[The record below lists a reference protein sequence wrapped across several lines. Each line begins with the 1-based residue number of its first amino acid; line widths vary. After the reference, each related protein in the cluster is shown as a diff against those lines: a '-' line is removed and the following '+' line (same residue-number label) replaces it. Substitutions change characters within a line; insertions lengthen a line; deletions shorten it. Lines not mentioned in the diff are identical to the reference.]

1 MPAPGWLF
9 FRLTP
14 PNLAIGEEDAK
25 MRSTGQ
31 TVANQPQYQPRTG
44 STASPDPAVKGQR
57 LGVSS
62 EKPRGLCVCYS
73 YIILYPCNK

>member
-1 MPAPGWLF
+1 MTFFQINPSNKSHPFFSFYAGTRMVF

-44 STASPDPAVKGQR
+44 PRLLQTLQLRVKG
-57 LGVSS
+57 
-62 EKPRGLCVCYS
+62 
-73 YIILYPCNK
+73 